1 MTAINRLYRTVLSVA
16 AMLALATT
24 AALGQAAHRQPAD
37 EGGEPIER
45 IAAFDLPDLYTI
57 PSEAQAHI
65 ARGDQL
71 LGGEDYRGARKAYE
85 AAIEIIRDENG
96 FPAVPL
102 KRLANAYYFEGLNR
116 AAVRTLDRLADEAA
130 EVGDVATQAWSQADA
145 AWVLTLDCNQVGPVE
160 CPGGPLVLKQRL
172 DKLRRLLASPYL
184 PDEVRADIIEKR
196 CGGDCRLVRVAEGQ

>member
-1 MTAINRLYRTVLSVA
+1 MTAITKLIRVSLSVA
-16 AMLALATT
+16 TLTALTTT
-24 AALGQAAHRQPAD
+24 AALGQVAHRQPAD
-37 EGGEPIER
+37 EEGETIER
-45 IAAFDLPDLYTI
+45 IAAFDLPDLYVI

-102 KRLANAYYFEGLNR
+102 KRLANAFYFEGLNR
-116 AAVRTLDRLADEAA
+116 AAIKTLDRLADEAA

-145 AWVLTLDCNQVGPVE
+145 AWVLNLDCNQVGPVE

-172 DKLRRLLASPYL
+172 EKLRRLLASPYL
-184 PDEVRADIIEKR
+184 PDQVRTDIIEKR
-196 CGGDCRLVRVAEGQ
+196 CGGACRLEELAG